1 MTTPKITI
9 DMDKK
14 CSRCGTPGVV
24 NETELCLKCLDLTKY
39 LHSKYLKAFLTNKQ
53 RRP

>member
-24 NETELCLKCLDLTKY
+24 NETKLCLKCIAKYELPKHLDKKY
-39 LHSKYLKAFLTNKQ
+39 G